1 MADKTKIEW
10 TDATWTPIRARR
22 DELLSDGST
31 KVRIGWHCEHVSEG
45 CRRCY
50 AESLNRRLG
59 TGRDFKP
66 VHLVHTTRTGD
77 KSGDVEMFLDE
88 KMLLQPLRWSK
99 GRNIFVCSMT
109 DLFADFVPF
118 EIIDKVFAVMA
129 MAGQHT
135 FQCLT
140 KRSARMRLYMARFF
154 AGYGPIE
161 KQIIALG
168 GNPMQALENWPLKHV
183 WLGVSVEDQSTA
195 AERIADLLMTTAAIR
210 YLSMEPLLGPV
221 DLTNIP
227 VGGGH
232 GHHEFDPII
241 TGNALKRGSSSD
253 PHVHWVICGGESGHG
268 ARPMHPD
275 WARALRDQ
283 CAAAGVPFLF
293 KQWGEW
299 GDPDSIE
306 RTGIAAEHVFELH
319 RDDGGALRH
328 EWPGPVVNGVE
339 LRSKRPEVLRVGKKA
354 AGRLLDGIEHNG
366 MPEINP

>member
-22 DELLSDGST
+22 HELLPDGSA
-31 KVRIGWHCEHVSEG
+31 KERIGWHCEHVSEG
-45 CRRCY
+45 CRNCY

-66 VHLVHTTRTGD
+66 VHLVHTTRAGD

-88 KMLLQPLRWSK
+88 KMLLQPLRWTK

-140 KRSARMRLYMARFF
+140 KRSARMRLYMARFV

-161 KQIIALG
+161 KHIIALG
-168 GNPMQALENWPLKHV
+168 GNPMQALQTWPLTNV

-195 AERIADLLMTTAAIR
+195 EERIADLLMTPAAIR
-210 YLSMEPLLGPV
+210 YLSMEPLLGAIDV
-221 DLTNIP
+221 TALHNVQGLAEGQTYIDALRGIAWETHGSDYYDTCNIGAAIDWGI
-227 VGGGH
+227 V
-232 GHHEFDPII
+232 
-241 TGNALKRGSSSD
+241 
-253 PHVHWVICGGESGHG
+253 GGESQPG
-268 ARPMHPD
+268 ARPMHVQ
-275 WARALRDQ
+275 WARVIRD
-283 CAAAGVPFLF
+283 AFAKAEKPLLF
-293 KQWGEW
+293 KQWGSW
-299 GDPDSIE
+299 IDHDQPGVDMLGSAKSAMHQWPD
-306 RTGIAAEHVFELH
+306 
-319 RDDGGALRH
+319 
-328 EWPGPVVNGVE
+328 GVSSVR
-339 LRSKRPEVLRVGKKA
+339 LGKKLT
-354 AGRLLDGIEHNG
+354 GRLLDGIEHNG
-366 MPEINP
+366 MPERQP